1 MIYVG
6 LDDTD
11 NERSRG
17 TGHLSRMLAQEL
29 QPQYEVRGI
38 TRHQLLLD
46 PRVPYTAKNSCATLH
61 LNGNGSTDL
70 AALTKQVMAFVWK
83 HSAQGSDPAIC
94 VAQHVPPEASDF
106 GHRAQR
112 CVIAQVDARRLA
124 QDHDITLVG
133 LGGTEDGVIGALAAV
148 GLAATGQ
155 DGRFI
160 SLGTVREL
168 DGDQPV
174 EAILESG
181 VAEVRD
187 LEGHRIS
194 SGVVAT
200 EGRLRPAFRESRA
213 ILYVRRNGTCWLP
226 VKLD

>member
-17 TGHLSRMLAQEL
+17 TGYLSRMLAQEL
-29 QPQYEVRGI
+29 QPEYEVLGI
-38 TRHQLLLD
+38 PRHQLLLD

-61 LNGNGSTDL
+61 LNGNGSADL
-70 AALTKQVMAFVWK
+70 AALIGRVMAFAWK
-83 HSAQGSDPAIC
+83 HAAEGSDPAIC

-112 CVIAQVDARRLA
+112 CVVEQVDARRLA
-124 QDHDITLVG
+124 QDHGITLVG

-148 GLAATGQ
+148 GLAATGE

-160 SLGTVREL
+160 SIGTVRQL
-168 DGDQPV
+168 AGQQSI

-187 LEGHRIS
+187 VDGHRVS
-194 SGVVAT
+194 SGLVAT
-200 EGRLRPAFRESRA
+200 EGRLRPALRESKA
-213 ILYVRRNGTCWLP
+213 ILYVKRNGTCWLP
-226 VKLD
+226 VRLD

>member
-11 NERSRG
+11 NDHSRG

-29 QPQYEVRGI
+29 QPEYEVLGI

-61 LNGNGSTDL
+61 LNGNGSADL

-83 HSAQGSDPAIC
+83 HSAEGSDPAIC

-106 GHRAQR
+106 GHRVQR
-112 CVIAQVDARRLA
+112 CVVTQVDARRLA
-124 QDHDITLVG
+124 RDNNITLLG

-148 GLAATGQ
+148 GLAATGE

-160 SLGTVREL
+160 SLGTIRQL
-168 DGDQPV
+168 DGDQTV
-174 EAILESG
+174 EAIVASG

-187 LEGHRIS
+187 LDGHRLS

-200 EGRLRPAFRESRA
+200 GGRLRPALRERRA
-213 ILYVRRNGTCWLP
+213 ILYVKPNGTGWLP
-226 VKLD
+226 VRLD